1 MFGLLHNISVFK
13 NNVLPLF
20 LKHKVTNFMVT
31 LNIFLQTA
39 LDIRKAIF
47 GKFNLYVAIAHEDLA
62 YALYVY
68 EYSSGRFLK
77 AR

>member
-1 MFGLLHNISVFK
+1 MRILYK
-13 NNVLPLF
+13 NFYKNDCEIFSFFFF
-20 LKHKVTNFMVT
+20 L
-31 LNIFLQTA
+31 LQTA

-47 GKFNLYVAIAHEDLA
+47 GKINLHVALAHEDLA

-68 EYSSGRFLK
+68 EYSSGKFDE